1 MLLEKLRYCVSVC
14 GVGSWC
20 KCNVAE
26 GQPKICQHGLLAQ
39 CGYRL
44 CDCSHLCGG
53 GGRILEEE
61 PKPLLRYEGSVQF
74 QVEDLHEA
82 QAVLDVIRYNLSGL
96 DSEINLLTEGGLM
109 NPAKVPV
116 IEVLDPSKPLTMNP
130 DFLTT
135 ITATIYLEVLP
146 QWRPSIMEAPLS
158 VAVKTF
164 FRTRLVDPEVA
175 IRLSVEIKVEVNNT
189 TPRLMTEMLVDQES
203 FLEAVRLALGPGVSV
218 GHSMPSL
225 LEFGADSSN
234 EQSPFPEGNTA
245 MKKSTFTILLCVIL
259 TASTLGTAVGCCV
272 IFKIVKEYRR
282 TGVPRDFEL
291 GKAGEIASSR
301 ADEDTAFTSISC
313 GAMPSRSITMS
324 DGSFEDHVQA
334 APSSFTAYH

>member
-1 MLLEKLRYCVSVC
+1 
-14 GVGSWC
+14 
-20 KCNVAE
+20 
-26 GQPKICQHGLLAQ
+26 
-39 CGYRL
+39 
-44 CDCSHLCGG
+44 
-53 GGRILEEE
+53 
-61 PKPLLRYEGSVQF
+61 
-74 QVEDLHEA
+74 
-82 QAVLDVIRYNLSGL
+82 
-96 DSEINLLTEGGLM
+96 
-109 NPAKVPV
+109 
-116 IEVLDPSKPLTMNP
+116 
-130 DFLTT
+130 
-135 ITATIYLEVLP
+135 
-146 QWRPSIMEAPLS
+146 MEAPLL

-203 FLEAVRLALGPGVSV
+203 FLRAVRLALGPGVSV

-234 EQSPFPEGNTA
+234 EHSPFPEGNTA

-282 TGVPRDFEL
+282 TGMPRDFEL

-324 DGSFEDHVQA
+324 DGSFEGKLLFVGSLRESGAKYFPISLPVACIVFHTAPFSDHIQA